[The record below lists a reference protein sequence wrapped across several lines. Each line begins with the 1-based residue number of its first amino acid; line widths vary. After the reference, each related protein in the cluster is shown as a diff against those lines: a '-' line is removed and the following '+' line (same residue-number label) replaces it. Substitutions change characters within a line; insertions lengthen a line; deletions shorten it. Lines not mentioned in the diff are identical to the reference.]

1 MALDTE
7 VRQPIAG
14 RLTAETTIALPS
26 AERSAR
32 SRSIPWSERLTDVRW
47 QLVMLALAYYV
58 GGRLGFVLQSPL
70 VPQSVLWLPNSILL
84 TALIVTPQRRWPLLF
99 LAAYPAQL
107 LVGMQS
113 HSPLLPISLIFL
125 TNCAD
130 AALGAAVWRTL
141 SPDEARV
148 SGLPSMLVFLAF
160 GATLPTLVLSF
171 ADAAITVATHWN
183 EHFWLVFATRARSNV
198 LTNVIFV
205 PAAVAILTGER
216 PSLATQLRTRWR
228 EATIMLLALV
238 ATALLAFSR
247 PPGSMSGAALGYLPL
262 VFVVWSAVRFGVS
275 MTGAALIT
283 LAFLTTWMTMRGMGH
298 VSTQVATEIVP
309 TLQFEL
315 LAIAVPVLCLSAVVQ
330 DRERAANE
338 LAESQHALGNSLDEI
353 RQLAGRLLS
362 ATEVERTRIAR
373 ELHDD
378 VNQQL
383 AALGIGLSALK
394 RHVPADSVLREEV
407 ARLQGQAMHAADTV
421 RVLSHELH
429 PAALRHAGLL
439 PAMRELCAQYGRGES
454 IRAILNAKR
463 EVNVP
468 HEVALCVY
476 RVTQEALRNAA
487 RHSGAQTVHVQLRH
501 TGEALELDIEDDGI
515 GFDEAAARRR
525 GGLGLT
531 SMDERVRLVGGSVY
545 VDTSPGHGT
554 RISLRVPNGE
564 MHGTADASTRG

>member
-1 MALDTE
+1 MALETE
-7 VRQPIAG
+7 VRQPTAG
-14 RLTAETTIALPS
+14 RLTADTTFALPS
-26 AERSAR
+26 DEDTAR
-32 SRSIPWSERLTDVRW
+32 SQPIPLRERFSDGRV

-58 GGRLGFVLQSPL
+58 GARLGFVLQSPL

-84 TALIVTPQRRWPLLF
+84 AALIVTPQRRWPLMF

-107 LVGMQS
+107 LVGWQS
-113 HSPLLPISLIFL
+113 HSPLLSISLIFL

-130 AALGAAVWRTL
+130 AALGATIWRAL
-141 SPDEARV
+141 SPDEPRA

-160 GATLPTLVLSF
+160 GATLPTIVVSF
-171 ADAAITVATHWN
+171 ADAAITVATHWSGD
-183 EHFWLVFATRARSNV
+183 FWLVFATRARANV

-205 PAAVAILTGER
+205 PAAVAVLTGER
-216 PSLATQLRTRWR
+216 PSLWKQLKTRWR
-228 EATIMLLALV
+228 EATVMLLALA

-247 PPGSMSGAALGYLPL
+247 PPGSMGGAALGYLPL

-275 MTGAALIT
+275 MTGMTLIAL
-283 LAFLTTWMTMRGMGH
+283 AYLTTWMTMRGMGH
-298 VSTQVATEIVP
+298 ATLQVATEVVP

-330 DRERAANE
+330 DRERAASD

-353 RQLAGRLLS
+353 RNLAGRLLS

-394 RHVPADSVLREEV
+394 RHMPAESALREEV

-421 RVLSHELH
+421 RILSHELH

-463 EVNVP
+463 EVSVS

-487 RHSGAQTVHVQLRH
+487 RHSGAQTVHVQLRN
-501 TGEALELDIEDDGI
+501 TADALELDIEDDGI

-531 SMDERVRLVGGSVY
+531 SMDERVRLVGGSVH
-545 VDTSPGHGT
+545 VDTSPGRGT

-564 MHGTADASTRG
+564 MHGTADALTRG